1 MNGGADLGG
10 MHGFGPV
17 VEEQNEPNF
26 HARWEERAMAM
37 VIATGACGQW
47 NIDISRHARENMPP
61 ADYMTMPY
69 YKIWIEGLEKLLVN
83 SNMVA
88 SEEIKSGK
96 MRIPPKPVPR
106 ILEASKVWDTLHS
119 LAGSADRATTSQPV
133 FAKGQKVK
141 TININPKTHTR
152 LPRYARGK
160 SGVISKVLG
169 HHVFADHSA
178 HHRDEKAHWLYQVK
192 FAARELWGSDA
203 NLNDSVT
210 LDLWEPHFEQS

>member
-17 VEEQNEPNF
+17 VEEKNEPNF
-26 HARWEERAMAM
+26 HAKWEERAMAM
-37 VIATGACGQW
+37 VIAAGACGQW

-83 SNMVA
+83 SAMI
-88 SEEIKSGK
+88 SPDEIKSGK
-96 MRIPPKPVPR
+96 MNLPPKEVPR
-106 ILEASKVWDTLHS
+106 IMKPDKVWEMLHS
-119 LAGSADRATTSQPV
+119 LAGAMDRPSTSEPV
-133 FAKGQKVK
+133 FTIGQSVR
-141 TININPKTHTR
+141 TINQNPTTHTR

-160 SGVISKVLG
+160 SGVISKILG

-178 HHRDEKAHWLYQVK
+178 HRPDEKAHWLYQVK
-192 FAARELWGSDA
+192 FSAQELWGTDA
-203 NLNDSVT
+203 NPNDSVT
-210 LDLWEPHFEQS
+210 LDLWEPHFDHT